1 MGSIVNRLT
10 SGKVGTRMTALLI
23 IGTGLA
29 DLWHFH
35 VIGTNA
41 DLVMISGAA
50 SALGVH
56 VAHTSTTTVNN
67 SVTPGG

>member
-10 SGKVGTRMTALLI
+10 SGKVGTRMVALLVF
-23 IGTGLA
+23 GTGLA

>member
-1 MGSIVNRLT
+1 MGGIINRLT

-23 IGTGLA
+23 IGIGIS
-29 DLWHFH
+29 DLWHFR

-56 VAHTSTTTVNN
+56 VATSSTTASTNPP
-67 SVTPGG
+67 TGA